1 VGAVFDSKDLA
12 RDRKEV
18 ILNALKDL
26 SPDTRAR
33 TVKIFESWK
42 GPSSER
48 ELAEILGMKR
58 AKKIGELFGKSTKKP
73 DLTEEQSLKELFKE
87 SVTFD

>member
-1 VGAVFDSKDLA
+1 MGAVFDSRDLA
-12 RDRKEV
+12 SGRKEI

-58 AKKIGELFGKSTKKP
+58 AKKLGELFGESAKGLDS
-73 DLTEEQSLKELFKE
+73 TEEQSLRELFKE

>member
-1 VGAVFDSKDLA
+1 MGAVYDSKDLA
-12 RDRKEV
+12 SGRKEI

-33 TVKIFESWK
+33 TVKIFKSWK

-58 AKKIGELFGKSTKKP
+58 AKKLGELFGESAKGLDSA
-73 DLTEEQSLKELFKE
+73 EEQSLRELFKE